1 MDSRAK
7 EVIRIGNKAFG
18 DKETV
23 DSLWQEIALNFYPER
38 ANFTTERIDGEEYS
52 DHLFSSF
59 PVLARRE
66 LANLFASNLRPRTS
80 KWFSIHVPDEKLDEG
95 IEERKYLDYLSDVQ
109 WRKMYE
115 PSAKMVKATKEGD
128 HDFAAF
134 GNAVIQT
141 GPNVARTGLLF
152 KNYHLRDNAW
162 SDNAENEVDCNHRN
176 WKPTAR
182 QLKHLF
188 PDTISQNVKKA
199 CEQEPDKVFKCR
211 HVVMPS
217 RLYDYKG
224 RGGKRFPFISLFV
237 ELESETVLE
246 EVGMT
251 YFPYVIPRWQTV
263 SDSQYGQ
270 SMATNVAL
278 PDGRTTQVVLRVLRE
293 AGEKYVD
300 PPMIAVMDAIRSDL
314 ALYAGGVTNA
324 DIEYDEKLGEVL
336 RPISQDRSGMPIGF
350 EIANA
355 LKTDIT
361 AAFFLDKI
369 QLPETNT
376 DMTAFE
382 VRRRIEQ
389 HVRSAAPLFEP
400 IEADYNQ
407 PLCENSFHILQAG
420 GAFGPP
426 EWMPESL
433 RGQDLRYSF
442 RSPINDMADAN
453 EAEIFQGIMQTML
466 IPAAQMD
473 PALLETADVSEAL
486 RDAMRAAGWKPTW
499 FKPKEAVEAKR
510 AELMQQMEQ
519 MQQMEAAGKIAE
531 IAETGSK
538 GAKTIQEM
546 DSEAT

>member
-7 EVIRIGNKAFG
+7 EIVRIGNKAFS
-18 DKETV
+18 DKESV

-38 ANFTTERIDGEEYS
+38 ADFTTKNDEGEEYA
-52 DHLFSSF
+52 DHLFSSY

-66 LANLFASNLRPRTS
+66 LANLFAANLRPRTS
-80 KWFSIHVPDEKLDEG
+80 KWFSIHVHDEQLDEG
-95 IEERKYLDYLSDVQ
+95 IEERKYLDYLSNVQ
-109 WRKMYE
+109 WRKMYQ
-115 PSAKMVKATKEGD
+115 PASKLVKATKEAD

-134 GNAVIQT
+134 GNAVIRIS
-141 GPNVARTGLLF
+141 PNMAGTGLLYV
-152 KNYHLRDNAW
+152 NYHLRDNAW
-162 SDNAENEVDCNHRN
+162 AENAEGEVDCNHRN
-176 WKPTAR
+176 WEPTAR
-182 QLKHLF
+182 QLKHHF
-188 PDTISQNVKKA
+188 PDTISDNVKKA
-199 CEQEPDKVFKCR
+199 CEKDPEKPFKCR

-217 RLYDYKG
+217 RLYDYKSPNG
-224 RGGKRFPFISLFV
+224 RRFPYVSLFV
-237 ELESETVLE
+237 ERESEKVLE

-263 SDSQYGQ
+263 SGSQYGR
-270 SMATNVAL
+270 SMATSIAL
-278 PDGRTTQVVLRVLRE
+278 PDGRTTQTVLRVLRE

-314 ALYAGGVTNA
+314 ALYAGGVTTA
-324 DIEYDEKLGEVL
+324 DMEYDEKLGEVL
-336 RPISQDRSGMPIGF
+336 RPITQDRAGMPIGF

-355 LKTDIT
+355 LKEDLT

-407 PLCENSFHILQAG
+407 PLCESTFHVLQEG
-420 GAFGPP
+420 GAFGDPAL
-426 EWMPESL
+426 MPESL

-453 EAEIFQGIMQTML
+453 EAEIYQGIMNTML
-466 IPAAQMD
+466 LPSAQVD
-473 PALLETADVSEAL
+473 PALLETADLSEAL

-499 FKPKEAVEAKR
+499 FKDREAVDAKR
-510 AELMQQMEQ
+510 AQLEQQMKA
-519 MQQMEAAGKIAE
+519 MQEMEAAGKISE
-531 IAETGSK
+531 IAESGSK
-538 GAKTIQEM
+538 GIKTL
-546 DSEAT
+546 SEVEGGGS